1 LVNTESTLLQVS
13 VSDGKSRAQPSR
25 LKLCSEYLV
34 LQREEFTIWDD
45 EDSYPVEAG
54 LRLVEKSSLY
64 MRGGEK
70 LPRSVRPQVS
80 REKLSLPERRTTAP
94 WESN

>member
-1 LVNTESTLLQVS
+1 MQIIFAKVS
-13 VSDGKSRAQPSR
+13 VSDGKSRALPSR

-54 LRLVEKSSLY
+54 LRSVVLSYLASGEYLVLLTAEFTIWDDEDSYPVEAGLRS
-64 MRGGEK
+64 GE
-70 LPRSVRPQVS
+70 
-80 REKLSLPERRTTAP
+80 
-94 WESN
+94 

>member
-1 LVNTESTLLQVS
+1 VS
-13 VSDGKSRAQPSR
+13 VSDGKSRALPSR

-54 LRLVEKSSLY
+54 LR
-64 MRGGEK
+64 
-70 LPRSVRPQVS
+70 
-80 REKLSLPERRTTAP
+80 
-94 WESN
+94 